1 MAELIWTEHALNE
14 LYDLAEYIELMNPIA
29 AKKFVKNTFESIE
42 RLQES
47 PFSGRMI
54 PELGRFHYREV
65 ITKTCRIFYRVDE
78 ERIYIINV
86 MRQEREIR
94 RFISSSS
101 L

>member
-1 MAELIWTEHALNE
+1 MAELIWTEHALSE

-29 AKKFVKNTFESIE
+29 AKKFVNNTFQSIE

-54 PELGRFHYREV
+54 PELGRIHYREV

-94 RFISSSS
+94 RFIGSSS